1 MKGHSII
8 WVPFFDLEFKR
19 ESFMEGNKTA
29 FEKVA
34 ETLLSEYLRV
44 YYVDTVTNGYYR
56 FSSDDAANLL
66 DLETSGPDFFG
77 RIKTTSVTD
86 IHEEDRDAMMEFLDK
101 DRLLA
106 AVETGETQNIIYRL
120 MVGGKALYHCMI
132 VKKGKSDDS
141 RFFVCGVL
149 NIDRE
154 HRDKLDAE
162 EMQKKLLDA
171 NRMARRDELTG
182 IRNKNAYREL
192 EAELDKKL
200 HYGTMDGGVAIVVCD
215 MNDLKLINDTKGHT
229 IGDDYLRKAS
239 FLICE
244 TFNHSPV
251 FRVGG
256 DEFVAVL
263 MDRDYI
269 DREYLVSKFKSE
281 TVKIGRERSGPF
293 VACGMSECNFDTDT
307 VIADVFKRA
316 DKAMYEDKEHLK
328 ALKQRD
334 GFYNMTEEH
343 TPVPDERKRML
354 NELFNAIYSLVNGG
368 YVYLLDIKYDF
379 SRWSPDLVK
388 DYNMQNEYLYSA
400 GAVWEAHIHPDD
412 MPTYKRALDGIF
424 FDNTGVRQIHYRVCN
439 RAGDYIRCYT
449 RGFVMNDENGEPDF
463 FGGIIVPEE

>member
-1 MKGHSII
+1 MDESKKA
-8 WVPFFDLEFKR
+8 FDLIAK
-19 ESFMEGNKTA
+19 A
-29 FEKVA
+29 
-34 ETLLSEYLRV
+34 LLSEYSRL
-44 YYVDTVTNGYYR
+44 YYVNAVTGAYQSYSADEDM
-56 FSSDDAANLL
+56 FELK
-66 DLETSGPDFFG
+66 LEPSGDDFFKKVRHDVDIAVYEDDKQMMLDTLQKDSLIDG
-77 RIKTTSVTD
+77 IKKGTMED
-86 IHEEDRDAMMEFLDK
+86 I
-101 DRLLA
+101 
-106 AVETGETQNIIYRL
+106 VYRL
-120 MVGGKALYHCMI
+120 VI
-132 VKKGKSDDS
+132 KGKPVYHALRMFHSS
-141 RFFVCGVL
+141 YEGEEYLVLGVL

-215 MNDLKLINDTKGHT
+215 MNDLKLINDTKGHA

-293 VACGMSECNFDTDT
+293 VACGMSECNYDTDT

-316 DKAMYEDKEHLK
+316 DMAMYEDKEHLK
-328 ALKQRD
+328 TLKQRD
-334 GFYNMTEEH
+334 GFYNMSEEH

-354 NELFNAIYSLVNGG
+354 NELFNAIYSLVNAE
-368 YVYLLDIKYDF
+368 YVYLHDIKYDF
-379 SRWSPDLVK
+379 ARCSAGLVR
-388 DYNMQNEYLYSA
+388 DYHMQNEYLYSA
-400 GAVWEAHIHPDD
+400 GAIWESHIHPDD
-412 MPTYKRALDGIF
+412 MPTYKRALDGVF

-439 RAGDYIRCYT
+439 SDGDYIRCYT
-449 RGFVMNDENGEPDF
+449 RGFIMNDENGEPDF